1 MDMSGEYRIQAPRV
15 RVWEALNDAEMLRR
29 CIPGAERVTKT
40 SDTEFTAEATVKVG
54 PVKAKFGGKVTLSDI
69 DPPNGYTITGEG
81 QGGAAGFGKGG
92 AKVSLTEDGGAT
104 VLHYTAEAQVGGKL
118 AQIGSRLI
126 QGTAKKLADD
136 FFAAFAAA
144 VEGDTA
150 AADSAPGSAEA
161 AAGEAGAE
169 AAILEAESNP
179 EISPAVAPLAPEAA
193 TAAPPLAPPEAR
205 SGLRPLVWIPLV
217 VLVVLLLVVLARF

>member
-1 MDMSGEYRIQAPRV
+1 MDMSGEYRIQAPRQ

-29 CIPGAERVTKT
+29 CIPGAETVTKT

-92 AKVSLTEDGGAT
+92 AKVTLSEDGTAT

-144 VEGDTA
+144 VEGDATV
-150 AADSAPGSAEA
+150 
-161 AAGEAGAE
+161 AGNASEPGAE

-179 EISPAVAPLAPEAA
+179 EISPAVAPLAPEAGA
-193 TAAPPLAPPEAR
+193 EPPPPPAPAARA
-205 SGLRPLVWIPLV
+205 GLRPLVWIPLV
-217 VLVVLLLVVLARF
+217 VLVVLLLVVLARL